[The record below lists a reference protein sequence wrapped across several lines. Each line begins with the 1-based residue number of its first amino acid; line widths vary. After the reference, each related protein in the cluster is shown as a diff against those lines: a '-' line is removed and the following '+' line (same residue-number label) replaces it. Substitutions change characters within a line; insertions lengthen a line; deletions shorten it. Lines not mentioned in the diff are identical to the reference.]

1 MDLVELFSCSA
12 GKPVAEDDAV
22 QVVGLVLKATGKQ
35 PSTEH
40 LDRVAEGIDAATCGL
55 VRPGQLYECARE
67 GKAALV

>member
-1 MDLVELFSCSA
+1 MDVVQLLPRPA

-22 QVVGLVLKATGKQ
+22 QVVGLVLKATGEQ
-35 PSTEH
+35 ASTEH

-55 VRPGQLYECARE
+55 VRPGQLYESARE